1 MTVLGRVG
9 PEALGVVD
17 AHSHLYIAPV
27 PGGAA
32 DAPVLTD
39 VEGVAR
45 ELAIFRGMGGGAVV
59 DCQPGGCGRDG
70 RVLRRL
76 SAETGVHVVASTGFH
91 RRVYYPPN
99 APLFD
104 LSATA
109 AADYFLSEIRDGLV
123 ETRGEEPFPAEPVPL
138 PLGRGLGGG
147 PVPPPLGRGLGGG
160 GLENDPWP
168 SPQPSPDGRGS
179 EEPSPQP
186 SPWGRGGGPVYPGVI
201 KIAAEA
207 TLDASPLALFEAAA
221 EVCKATGYAIEMH
234 TERGAA
240 VEEFLAFFGGRGV
253 SPRRLVF
260 CHVDKRPDFGLHR
273 ELAQAGVL
281 LEYDT
286 FYRPKYEPER
296 GVWPLLREMAA
307 AGLAGQVALAT
318 DMADPALWAELGGG
332 PGLAGI
338 FTVIRPRLERLSL
351 SEDAIAGLL
360 GGNIAARL
368 AVEK

>member
-1 MTVLGRVG
+1 MTVLGPVA
-9 PEALGVVD
+9 PAALGVAD

-39 VEGVAR
+39 VAGVAR
-45 ELAIFRGMGGGAVV
+45 ELSGFRRLGGGAIV

-70 RVLRRL
+70 NVLRRL
-76 SAETGVHVVASTGFH
+76 SQETGVHVIAATGFH
-91 RRVYYPPN
+91 RRVYYPPD
-99 APLFD
+99 AALFG
-104 LSATA
+104 LSAA
-109 AADYFLSEIRDGLV
+109 QAADIFLSEIQDGLE
-123 ETRGEEPFPAEPVPL
+123 ETRGA
-138 PLGRGLGGG
+138 
-147 PVPPPLGRGLGGG
+147 
-160 GLENDPWP
+160 DP
-168 SPQPSPDGRGS
+168 SPQPSPGGRGGAT
-179 EEPSPQP
+179 SPQP
-186 SPWGRGGGPVYPGVI
+186 SPGGRGGATSGQLSPDGRGGQTVYPGII

-207 TLDASPLALFEAAA
+207 TLDACPLALFEASA
-221 EVCKATGYAIEMH
+221 EVCRQTGYAIEMH

-240 VEEFLAFFGGRGV
+240 VEDLLAFFGGRGV

-286 FYRPKYEPER
+286 FFRPKYDPER
-296 GVWPLLREMAA
+296 GVWPLLGRMAA

-318 DMADPALWAELGGG
+318 DMADPALWAELSPRLGAELGGG

-338 FTVIRPRLERLSL
+338 FTIIKARLEQMGLPD
-351 SEDAIAGLL
+351 DAVAGLL

-368 AVEK
+368 SVHRTL